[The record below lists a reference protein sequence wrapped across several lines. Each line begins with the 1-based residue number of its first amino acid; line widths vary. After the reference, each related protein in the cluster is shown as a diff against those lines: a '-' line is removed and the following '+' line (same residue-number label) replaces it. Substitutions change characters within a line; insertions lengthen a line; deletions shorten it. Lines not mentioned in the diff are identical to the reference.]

1 MLDNTPSDQE
11 LEEIVSFTI
20 GNDYYCMSIATVLEI
35 RGWTQTTILP
45 HAPDYVV
52 GMMNLRGT
60 VLPVID
66 LSRRLG
72 LGKTEPNSRHVII
85 IATVREKTTGFLVD
99 SVSDILTV
107 GSSDLQP
114 PPQIVNSTGNQF
126 IKGILSLEDTIL
138 RFIDVTCIVDN
149 ETS

>member
-1 MLDNTPSDQE
+1 MEKIRLLLGKIPLIPLLLIAVFLGLAPFSPEPHLSEKVKML
-11 LEEIVSFTI
+11 LA
-20 GNDYYCMSIATVLEI
+20 GNLN
-35 RGWTQTTILP
+35 
-45 HAPDYVV
+45 APMD
-52 GMMNLRGT
+52 
-60 VLPVID
+60 IFD
-66 LSRRLG
+66 LLMHSAPAMLLLAKLG